1 MNLLKVQLDK
11 KRTVHVVNM
20 LGNSLHTH
28 TTLTC
33 FGEHLQYLLI
43 VGQRS
48 ERLKKGWYAMKAYQP
63 FYASFEMIKQV

>member
-1 MNLLKVQLDK
+1 
-11 KRTVHVVNM
+11 M

-48 ERLKKGWYAMKAYQP
+48 ERLKKGWYAIKAYQP